1 MPFFGSIL
9 PTPLTREVAQTY
21 NEAVPCEGARHAA
34 RTVNPYGQGVKIRE
48 NVGESFKLSCG
59 AILSLRKFLF
69 PQGAHSHHCVPERI
83 DPINLFCSL
92 CRRGFGLQQVPRNKT
107 IGFNR
112 HRPMKKIKDGGKIM
126 KKLATILLA
135 GCLALSAWRGVSPKI
150 PAARTAT
157 PMTGSPMKKSFRA
170 KRNTT

>member
-1 MPFFGSIL
+1 MGRGGAAGEESVFALLFLFMPFFGSIL
-9 PTPLTREVAQTY
+9 PTPLTRGVAQTY

-34 RTVNPYGQGVKIRE
+34 RAVNPYGQGVKIRE

-59 AILSLRKFLF
+59 TILSLRKFLF

-107 IGFNR
+107 IGFNIAPR
-112 HRPMKKIKDGGKIM
+112 GTNLCRGIGG
-126 KKLATILLA
+126 
-135 GCLALSAWRGVSPKI
+135 
-150 PAARTAT
+150 AAFPRL
-157 PMTGSPMKKSFRA
+157 
-170 KRNTT
+170 